1 MSDDAY
7 REFLLSSLRAASLRA
22 KLFEIDVN
30 SIGVAL
36 KGGMI
41 SVSEA
46 LEWAKDIGALESM
59 GVIPKEILAVS
70 GAIVT
75 TNREQEAE
83 R

>member
-1 MSDDAY
+1 MNDEDSH
-7 REFLLSSLRAASLRA
+7 REFVLSALRAACLRA

-41 SVSEA
+41 SVHEA

-59 GVIPKEILAVS
+59 GVIPAEIS
-70 GAIVT
+70 
-75 TNREQEAE
+75 NRIKADMIE
-83 R
+83 RTE